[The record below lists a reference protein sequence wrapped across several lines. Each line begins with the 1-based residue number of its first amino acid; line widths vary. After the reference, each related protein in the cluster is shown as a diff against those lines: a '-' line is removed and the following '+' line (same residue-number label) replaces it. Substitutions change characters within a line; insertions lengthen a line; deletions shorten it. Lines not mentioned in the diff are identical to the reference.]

1 MKRSLLF
8 FALVMASYGA
18 VQAQVTTSSVT
29 GIVKEANGSLTS
41 GATIKAT
48 HVPSGTIYTGSANA
62 AGRFNL
68 ANMRVGGPYRIEVT
82 YVGQD
87 PIIYNDVYL
96 QLGQPFVLNPVFADK
111 NTTLEEVTV
120 TARRGATKT
129 GVSTVVGRKK
139 IEEMPA
145 ISRSITDLTK
155 LNPQA
160 NSQGDGFS
168 FAGRNSLFNS
178 LTLDGAQ
185 MNNAFGLSALPGGQT
200 NAQPFSLDAI
210 ESIQIN
216 LSPYDVK
223 QGGFTGAGVN
233 AITKSGTNTVTGSAY
248 WYFKNQDLQGYKVDG
263 EKLPKTESYKNNQL
277 GFSVGGPIIKNK
289 LFFFLNGETTKR
301 TTPGS
306 NILANRGTGGANESN
321 VKASDLD
328 LVKKTLIDNYGYDP
342 GVYEGFNNDQKA
354 NNITAK
360 IDWNINEKHKF
371 TLRYNHLDS
380 YRDINP
386 SGSNSNSG
394 RGPSVNSMI
403 FSNLRYRQNNNIN
416 SITAELNSTFNSK
429 YANQIQVVYSA
440 FRDYRDPL
448 GTAFPTVDIENGNG
462 ANYISFGQEPFS
474 GLNKLNQNL
483 FSITDNFNI
492 FAGAHTLTFGGSLS
506 YQKFS
511 NSFAQFINGQFRYKS
526 MNDFIAA
533 ANGDKTVNPSLYQL
547 TYSVVPGVS
556 RPSADFS
563 MMPIAL
569 YAQDEWFI
577 KPNFKLSYGVRADI
591 PVYTTD
597 IVSNEKVLGM
607 TFANEEKLDVSR
619 LPKARVL
626 VSPRAGFDWDIRQD
640 RSFVLRGGTG
650 IFTGGVPGVW
660 LTNQAGQTGMTFGN
674 MFITNP
680 TDKPFNP
687 DPSAYIPANP
697 QNPATYEIDVTSRDF
712 KMPQIWRSN
721 LAVEYRLPGDMKAT
735 LEGIYTKSINEVYH
749 RDANLTDPAG
759 NYKGTGDTRSYYPSY
774 YDATA
779 KKTVYTNQINPSIT
793 RAIVLDN
800 TSKGSAYSLTAQL
813 EKRFGKYGDAMVAYT
828 YSNAKD
834 ITSNPGSQAN
844 SAYTGNAI
852 VSNPNSPVLAYSSFM
867 VRNRIIAAVNINF
880 NITPQLPTRIGLVYE
895 GRPYGDNF
903 GATRYN
909 YTVSGDI
916 LQTGGRF
923 SNALMYVPTDRADI
937 ALVDI
942 VDSKDKTKV
951 LETADAQWSRLDA
964 FIGQDKYLSTRRG
977 QYAERNGAEYP
988 WMNRFDIRIMQELS
1002 KVLKTKDNHR
1012 LQVSLDII
1020 NVGNLLSSKWGV
1032 TKTPNITNFMQYK
1045 GMDSTGRPTY
1055 NVSQNL
1061 KEQTFRNNTGIDS
1074 RYQMQLGIRY
1084 IFN

>member
-48 HVPSGTIYTGSANA
+48 HVPSGTVYTGSANA

-68 ANMRVGGPYRIEVT
+68 ANMRVGGPYKIEVT

-111 NTTLEEVTV
+111 NTILEEVTV

-129 GVSTVVGRKK
+129 GVSTIVSRKK

-185 MNNAFGLSALPGGQT
+185 MNNAFGLSSLPGGQT
-200 NAQPFSLDAI
+200 GAQPFSLDAI
-210 ESIQIN
+210 EAIQIN

-328 LVKKTLIDNYGYDP
+328 LIKKTLIDNYGYDP
-342 GVYEGFNNDQKA
+342 GVYEGFNNEQKA

-386 SGSNSNSG
+386 SPSNSNSG
-394 RGPSVNSMI
+394 RGPSLNSMI

-440 FRDYRDPL
+440 FRDYRDPM

-492 FAGAHTLTFGGSLS
+492 FAGAHTFTFGGSLS

-526 MNDFIAA
+526 MSDFIAA

-569 YAQDEWFI
+569 YAQDEWFV

-597 IVSNEKVLGM
+597 IVTNEKVLGM
-607 TFANEEKLDVSR
+607 TFANGEKLDVSR
-619 LPKARVL
+619 LPKTRVL
-626 VSPRAGFDWDIRQD
+626 VSPRAGFDWDIRHD

-674 MFITNP
+674 MFINNP

-687 DPSAYIPANP
+687 DPAAYIPANP
-697 QNPATYEIDVTSRDF
+697 QNPATYEIDLTSKEF

-721 LAVEYRLPGDMKAT
+721 LAVEYRLPWDMKAT

-749 RDANLTDPAG
+749 RDANLSDPKG
-759 NYKGTGDTRSYYPSY
+759 NFSGTGDTRAYWL
-774 YDATA
+774 ATGNA
-779 KKTVYTNQINPSIT
+779 RQINPSIT

-800 TSKGSAYSLTAQL
+800 TSKGNAYSLTAQL

-828 YSNAKD
+828 YSSAKD

-867 VRNRIIAAVNINF
+867 VRNRIIAAVNVNF

-903 GATRYN
+903 GATRFN

-916 LQTGGRF
+916 LNADRRF
-923 SNALMYVPTDRADI
+923 SNALMYVPKDRADI

-942 VDSKDKTKV
+942 KEVKDKTRA
-951 LETADAQWSRLDA
+951 ETADAQWARLDA
-964 FIGQDKYLSTRRG
+964 YISQDKYLSTRRG

-1012 LQVSLDII
+1012 LQVSFDII

-1032 TKTPNITNFMQYK
+1032 TKTPNITNFMQYQGVVDNK
-1045 GMDSTGRPTY
+1045 PTY
-1055 NVSQNL
+1055 TVSQNL

>member
-48 HVPSGTIYTGSANA
+48 HVPSGTVYTGSANA

-68 ANMRVGGPYRIEVT
+68 ANMRVGGPYKIEVT

-129 GVSTVVGRKK
+129 GVSTIVSRKK

-185 MNNAFGLSALPGGQT
+185 MNNAFGLSSLPGGQT
-200 NAQPFSLDAI
+200 GAQPFSLDAI
-210 ESIQIN
+210 EAIQIN

-306 NILANRGTGGANESN
+306 NILANRSTGAANESN

-342 GVYEGFNNDQKA
+342 GVYEGFNNEQKA

-360 IDWNINEKHKF
+360 IDWNISEKHKF

-394 RGPSVNSMI
+394 RGPSLNSMI

-440 FRDYRDPL
+440 FRDYREPM

-492 FAGAHTLTFGGSLS
+492 FAGAHTFTFGGSLS

-526 MNDFIAA
+526 MSDFIAA

-569 YAQDEWFI
+569 YAQDEWFV

-597 IVSNEKVLGM
+597 IVTNEKVLGM
-607 TFANEEKLDVSR
+607 TFANGEKLDVSR
-619 LPKARVL
+619 LPKTRVL

-674 MFITNP
+674 MFIANP

-687 DPSAYIPANP
+687 DPAAYIPANP
-697 QNPATYEIDVTSRDF
+697 QNPATYEIDVTSKEF

-721 LAVEYRLPGDMKAT
+721 LAVEYRLPWDMKAT

-749 RDANLTDPAG
+749 RDANLSDPKG
-759 NYKGTGDTRSYYPSY
+759 NFSGTGDTRAYWL
-774 YDATA
+774 ATGNA
-779 KKTVYTNQINPSIT
+779 RQINPSIT

-800 TSKGSAYSLTAQL
+800 TSKGNAYSLTAQL

-828 YSNAKD
+828 YSSAKD

-867 VRNRIIAAVNINF
+867 VRNRIIAAVNVNF

-903 GATRYN
+903 GATRFN

-916 LQTGGRF
+916 LNADRRF

-942 VDSKDKTKV
+942 KEVKDKTRA
-951 LETADAQWSRLDA
+951 ETADAQWARLDA
-964 FIGQDKYLSTRRG
+964 YISQDKYLSTRRG

-1012 LQVSLDII
+1012 LQVSFDII

-1032 TKTPNITNFMQYK
+1032 TKTPNITNFMQYQGVVDNK
-1045 GMDSTGRPTY
+1045 PTY
-1055 NVSQNL
+1055 TVSQNL

>member
-48 HVPSGTIYTGSANA
+48 HVPSGTVYTGSANA

-68 ANMRVGGPYRIEVT
+68 ANMRVGGPYKIEVT

-129 GVSTVVGRKK
+129 GVSTIVSRKK

-185 MNNAFGLSALPGGQT
+185 MNNAFGLSSLPGGQT
-200 NAQPFSLDAI
+200 GAQPFSLDAI
-210 ESIQIN
+210 EAIQIN

-306 NILANRGTGGANESN
+306 NILANRGTGAANESN

-342 GVYEGFNNDQKA
+342 GVYEGFNNEQKA

-360 IDWNINEKHKF
+360 IDWNISEKHKF

-394 RGPSVNSMI
+394 RGPSLNSMI

-440 FRDYRDPL
+440 FRDYREPM

-492 FAGAHTLTFGGSLS
+492 FAGAHTFTFGGSLS

-526 MNDFIAA
+526 MSDFIAA

-569 YAQDEWFI
+569 YAQDEWFV

-597 IVSNEKVLGM
+597 IVTNEKVLGM
-607 TFANEEKLDVSR
+607 TFANGEKLDVSR
-619 LPKARVL
+619 LPKTRVL

-674 MFITNP
+674 MFIANP

-687 DPSAYIPANP
+687 DPAAYIPANP
-697 QNPATYEIDVTSRDF
+697 QNPATYEIDVTSKEF

-721 LAVEYRLPGDMKAT
+721 LAVEYRLPWDMKAT

-749 RDANLTDPAG
+749 RDANLSDPKG
-759 NYKGTGDTRSYYPSY
+759 NFSGTGDTRAYWL
-774 YDATA
+774 ATGNA
-779 KKTVYTNQINPSIT
+779 RQINPSIT

-800 TSKGSAYSLTAQL
+800 TSKGNAYSLTAQL

-828 YSNAKD
+828 YSSAKD

-867 VRNRIIAAVNINF
+867 VRNRIIAAVNVNF

-903 GATRYN
+903 GATRFN

-916 LQTGGRF
+916 LNADRRF

-942 VDSKDKTKV
+942 KEVKDKTRA
-951 LETADAQWSRLDA
+951 ETADAQWARLDA
-964 FIGQDKYLSTRRG
+964 YISQDKYLSTRRG

-1012 LQVSLDII
+1012 LQVSFDII

-1032 TKTPNITNFMQYK
+1032 TKTPNITNFMQYQGVVDNK
-1045 GMDSTGRPTY
+1045 PTY
-1055 NVSQNL
+1055 TVSQNL

>member
-48 HVPSGTIYTGSANA
+48 HVPSGTVYTGSANA

-68 ANMRVGGPYRIEVT
+68 ANMRVGGPYTIEVT

-111 NTTLEEVTV
+111 STTLEEVTV

-129 GVSTVVGRKK
+129 GVSTIVSRKK

-185 MNNAFGLSALPGGQT
+185 MNNAFGLSSLPGGQT

-263 EKLPKTESYKNNQL
+263 EKLAKTESYKNNQL

-306 NILANRGTGGANESN
+306 NFLANRGTGAANESL

-328 LVKKTLIDNYGYDP
+328 LVKKTLMDQFGYDP

-360 IDWNINEKHKF
+360 IDWNISEKHKF

-386 SGSNSNSG
+386 STSNSNSG
-394 RGPSVNSMI
+394 RGPSTTSLI
-403 FSNLRYRQNNNIN
+403 FDNLRYRQNNNIN

-440 FRDYRDPL
+440 FRDFRDPKGSL
-448 GTAFPTVDIENGNG
+448 FPTVDIENGSG
-462 ANYISFGQEPFS
+462 ANYISFGSEPFS
-474 GLNKLNQNL
+474 ILNKLDQNL

-492 FAGAHTLTFGGSLS
+492 FAGTHTFTFGGSLS

-511 NSFAQFINGQFRYKS
+511 NAFAQFMNGQFRYKN
-526 MNDFIAA
+526 MDDFIAA
-533 ANGDKTVNPSLYQL
+533 AKGDKTALPTQYQL
-547 TYSVVPGVS
+547 TYSVVPGNE

-569 YAQDEWFI
+569 YAQDEWFV
-577 KPNFKLSYGVRADI
+577 KPNFKLSYGIRADI

-597 IVSNEKVLGM
+597 LVTNEKVLGM
-607 TFANEEKLDVSR
+607 TFANDEKLDVSR

-674 MFITNP
+674 ILENKGTINR
-680 TDKPFNP
+680 PFNP
-687 DPSAYIPANP
+687 DPTAYLPADR

-721 LAVEYRLPGDMKAT
+721 LAVEYSLPWDMKAT

-749 RDANLTDPAG
+749 RDANLTDPKG
-759 NYKGTGDTRSYYPSY
+759 RFTGTGDTRAYWL
-774 YDATA
+774 ATDNA
-779 KKTVYTNQINPSIT
+779 RQINPSIT

-800 TSKGSAYSLTAQL
+800 TSKGNAYSITAQL
-813 EKRFGKYGDAMVAYT
+813 EKRFGKYGDAMIAYT
-828 YSNAKD
+828 HSSAKD

-844 SAYTGNAI
+844 SAFAGNAI
-852 VSNPNSPVLAYSSFM
+852 VDNPNSPVLAYSSFV
-867 VRNRIIAAVNINF
+867 VRNRIIAAVNVNF

-895 GRPYGDNF
+895 GRPYGDVF

-909 YTVSGDI
+909 YVVSGDI
-916 LQTGGRF
+916 LNADRRF
-923 SNALMYVPTDRADI
+923 SNALMYVPKDRADI

-942 VDSKDKTKV
+942 KEVKDKTRA
-951 LETADAQWSRLDA
+951 ETADAQWARLDA
-964 FIGQDKYLSTRRG
+964 FISQDKYLSTRRG

-1012 LQVSLDII
+1012 LQVSFDII

-1032 TKTPNITNFMQYK
+1032 TKTPNITNFMQYQGVTDNK
-1045 GMDSTGRPTY
+1045 PTY
-1055 NVSQNL
+1055 TVSQNL
-1061 KEQTFRNNTGIDS
+1061 KEKTFRNNTGIDS